1 MWGSKLLPKP
11 NNVILTYKEKFYL
24 VHAIIGPCQKGI
36 CLVCY
41 PGFQYFWELLSLLVS
56 VHKLVDALFYGLGPK
71 SVLNADPSLVRNC
84 IEVPY

>member
-1 MWGSKLLPKP
+1 MQS
-11 NNVILTYKEKFYL
+11 L
-24 VHAIIGPCQKGI
+24 VLAKRGI
-36 CLVCY
+36 FLVCY